1 MKNNIQD
8 KCFLKQGTL
17 AFNFYYI
24 YFTFAHSV
32 IGKVDHKLDFSSK
45 NEKELV
51 YIKHRD
57 SVSSVKNCIRDGT
70 VIQFWPIS

>member
-8 KCFLKQGTL
+8 KCFLKQGTV
-17 AFNFYYI
+17 AFNFYYV

-45 NEKELV
+45 NEKALV
-51 YIKHRD
+51 YINHSD
-57 SVSSVKNCIRDGT
+57 SVSSVKNYIRDGT